1 MNIFKEG
8 EFIMKKFILTL
19 FVLSSIGIFANDE
32 IISELK
38 GLNAEYDNLVKEE
51 EARFQKERE
60 LSERAAA
67 QNVELEKLKASI
79 EEKLEAAP
87 EERKTKFFKDTFDG
101 LVKDYSKYLS
111 QIDEK
116 IDENNEIVSNF
127 EKIQKIR

>member
-1 MNIFKEG
+1 
-8 EFIMKKFILTL
+8 MKKFILTL

-67 QNVELEKLKASI
+67 QNVELEKLKESI

-111 QIDEK
+111 QINEK
-116 IDENNEIVSNF
+116 IAENSEIVSNF

>member
-1 MNIFKEG
+1 
-8 EFIMKKFILTL
+8 MKKFILTL

-101 LVKDYSKYLS
+101 LVKDYSKYLN
-111 QIDEK
+111 QINEK
-116 IDENNEIVSNF
+116 IAENNEIVSNF

>member
-1 MNIFKEG
+1 
-8 EFIMKKFILTL
+8 MKKVILTL
-19 FVLSSIGIFANDE
+19 FILSSMAIFANDE

-38 GLNAEYDNLVKEE
+38 GLNTEYEDLVKEE
-51 EARFQKERE
+51 EARFQKEKE

-111 QIDEK
+111 QINEK
-116 IDENNEIVSNF
+116 IAENSEIVSNF

>member
-1 MNIFKEG
+1 
-8 EFIMKKFILTL
+8 MKKFILTL

-111 QIDEK
+111 QINEK
-116 IDENNEIVSNF
+116 IAENSEIVSNF

>member
-1 MNIFKEG
+1 
-8 EFIMKKFILTL
+8 MKKVILTL
-19 FVLSSIGIFANDE
+19 FILSSMAIFANDE

-38 GLNAEYDNLVKEE
+38 GLNTEYEDLVKEE
-51 EARFQKERE
+51 EARFQKEKE

-67 QNVELEKLKASI
+67 QNIKLAELKANI
-79 EEKLEAAP
+79 EEKLLAAP

-111 QIDEK
+111 QINEK
-116 IDENNEIVSNF
+116 IAENTEIVSNF

>member
-1 MNIFKEG
+1 
-8 EFIMKKFILTL
+8 MKKVILTL
-19 FVLSSIGIFANDE
+19 FVLSSMAIFANDE

-38 GLNAEYDNLVKEE
+38 GLNTEYEDLVKEE
-51 EARFQKERE
+51 EARFQKEKE

-67 QNVELEKLKASI
+67 QNIKLAELKASI
-79 EEKLEAAP
+79 EEKLLAAP

-111 QIDEK
+111 QINGK
-116 IDENNEIVSNF
+116 IAENTEIVSNF